1 MNEQPRALGTHLL
14 LEMNECDPMLLDDMA
29 MVKEVLLAAAEEAGA
44 TVVGEVFHKFS
55 PVGVT
60 GIVCIAESHISIH
73 TWPEHRY
80 AAVDIFTCGEN
91 LKPWKRRISSRRPS
105 GAALQRHGGQARRCR
120 HPPFRSHRTLIS
132 GLDETLSLSH
142 PSRLSRILSQHFHE
156 NSP

>member
-14 LEMNECDPMLLDDMA
+14 LEMNECDPVLLDEMDL
-29 MVKEVLLAAAEEAGA
+29 VKQVLLAAAEEAGA

-91 LKPWKRRISSRRPS
+91 LKPMEAAHFIAEGLQAQHCNVMEVKRGLVSSHIHTAI
-105 GAALQRHGGQARRCR
+105 G
-120 HPPFRSHRTLIS
+120 
-132 GLDETLSLSH
+132 D
-142 PSRLSRILSQHFHE
+142 
-156 NSP
+156 